1 MQKDSLQYWRE
12 RILGIAL
19 VFGSTLG
26 LLAYI
31 PSILISI
38 MEGIWIIVVADSI
51 VYGAIVVMLFKRD
64 IPFKI
69 KAGTITFLTWALAV
83 VLLSV
88 SGTQGVGLLWLFAF
102 PIVAGVLLGLL
113 PSIIALGVNA
123 LSLAVFGILQ
133 SFGILIWS
141 HLSSNDSF
149 GLIVLGINFMVLNGL
164 ITMSVSAL
172 VRGLKSTVV
181 LERFS
186 SRRLQQNREQ
196 IIKTNEYL
204 KEEMEE
210 RRRIEKALRLNE
222 EKYRLLV
229 ELSSDAIF
237 FMTVSGII
245 LDCNAATCKIF
256 GYDREELLGLD
267 VRRMIPDKYVHLIP
281 DIITE
286 EVTTG
291 DIAAERLYKK
301 KDGNVFPTEI
311 ITKVFEVGGEKRVL
325 AYVRDITE
333 RKTAEA
339 ELRESEKKFRNL
351 AENVPGTIYMCNN
364 DKDFSMIYLNDQ
376 AEEISGYPKEEFLE
390 ERISFADLYHPE
402 DKQSIYEEVDKAVAE
417 KRPFHLNYRIRNK
430 SGEWRWIEEYGVGV
444 FDESGNNLMFL
455 EGFFHDITARKKAE
469 EGLRE
474 SEERLKLAL
483 EATSDGLWDWDIATG
498 KAYFGPRYYTMLGY
512 EPGEFESTFDS
523 WVDMV
528 HPEDREEAQKTLQW
542 HIKNKE
548 GGYEIE
554 FRLRAKD
561 GRWHW
566 ILSRGKV
573 VERDANGIAVRII
586 GTHVDITARKEA
598 EEEIKSQAAF
608 AHNNPSPVIQARPN
622 GKIIRYNPSAQQLF
636 EDKLSMKNI
645 FNVFPELKELCEDI
659 ENNHDTLQFEHK
671 FREQVMLFTLKKDE
685 ATNSLYIYGIDI
697 SARKR
702 AEQAQ
707 RILLEI
713 SETANEV
720 DNLRTL
726 LEFVRE
732 RLGTL
737 LDTGNFYVALYNPEN
752 DTYNFPILIDENEGL
767 EPESLPLGNSM
778 TDYVRRIGKPV
789 LIDAETQ
796 KAMIEAGEIDQ
807 LGPPSAIWLGVP
819 LKTSNEVSGVMAI
832 QNYQNPRQY
841 TNADLDLMTFVSGP
855 IAMVIERKRTEDQR
869 QKLQEKLERAERME
883 SLGILAGG
891 VAHDL
896 NNMLGPMVGY
906 PDLILQKLPED
917 SPVIR
922 HVERI
927 SSAANDA
934 ADVIQDLLT
943 LARRGRY
950 EMHPLNLNDVVES
963 YLDTPSFAKVREG
976 KPYIRLDIDL
986 DRSIS
991 NVMGSKP
998 HLSKVI
1004 MNLVVNAYDAMGE
1017 TGSLEISTSMEYIE
1031 KLITAHFEIT
1041 PGQYIVLRVKDTGS
1055 GIDQKELDK
1064 IFEPYFSKK
1073 KMGAS
1078 GSGLGLSVVHG
1089 IIKDHKGYYDVISEI
1104 GKGTEFML
1112 YFPVTDQKEEVEKVT
1127 DSGYGGREK
1136 ILVVDDAEEQRK
1148 IASALLKS
1156 IGYQVATA
1164 KDGYEAVEYIRKN
1177 KVDIAVIDMIMEPG
1191 FGGLETYH
1199 EILKINPK
1207 QKAIIVSGYSKTE
1220 DVVKMQHLGA
1230 GSYIKK
1236 PYNRET
1242 LARAVRQELDKKPQ
1256 KIPQ

>member
-1 MQKDSLQYWRE
+1 VQEDSLLHWRE
-12 RILGIAL
+12 RILGVAL
-19 VFGSTLG
+19 AFGTTLG

-31 PSILISI
+31 PSILISV
-38 MEGIWIIVVADSI
+38 MQGVWIIVVADTI
-51 VYGAIVVMLFKRD
+51 VYGSIVVMLFKQD

-69 KAGTITFLTWALAV
+69 KAGAITFLTWALAI

-123 LSLAVFGILQ
+123 LSLAAFGILQ
-133 SFGILIWS
+133 SSGILIWS
-141 HLSSNDSF
+141 HLSSNNIF
-149 GLIVLGINFMVLNGL
+149 GLIVLGMNFMVLNGL

-181 LERFS
+181 LEKFS

-196 IIKTNEYL
+196 LIKTNEYL

-210 RRRIEKALRLNE
+210 RSRIEKALRLNE

-237 FMTVSGII
+237 FMTVTGII
-245 LDCNAATCKIF
+245 LDCNAATCNIF
-256 GYDREELLGLD
+256 GYEREELLGLD
-267 VRRMIPDKYVHLIP
+267 VRRMIPDKYVDLIP
-281 DIITE
+281 DIITD

-291 DIAAERLYKK
+291 DIAVERLYKK
-301 KDGNVFPTEI
+301 KDGTIFPTEI

-339 ELRESEKKFRNL
+339 ELRESEKKFRTL
-351 AENVPGTIYMCNN
+351 AENVPGIIYMCKN
-364 DKDFSMIYLNDQ
+364 DKKFTMIYLNDQ
-376 AEEISGYPKEEFLE
+376 SEELTGYPKEDFLE
-390 ERISFADLYHPE
+390 ERISFADLYHPD

-430 SGEWRWIEEYGVGV
+430 SGEWYWIEEYGVGV
-444 FDESGNNLMFL
+444 FDESNNDLLFL
-455 EGFFHDITARKKAE
+455 EGFFHDITDRKKAE
-469 EGLRE
+469 EALRE

-483 EATSDGLWDWDIATG
+483 EATSDGLWDWDVRTG
-498 KAYFGPRYYTMLGY
+498 ITYFGPRYFTMLGY
-512 EPGEFESTFDS
+512 EPGEFDPTFDS
-523 WVDMV
+523 WVEMI
-528 HPEDREEAQKTLQW
+528 HPEDREEAYRTLQW
-542 HIKNKE
+542 HVENKK
-548 GGYEIE
+548 GSYEKE
-554 FRLRAKD
+554 FRMRKKD
-561 GRWHW
+561 GRWLW

-573 VERDANGIAVRII
+573 VERDANGIAMRMI

-608 AHNNPSPVIQARPN
+608 AHNNPSPVVQARPD
-622 GKIIRYNPSAQQLF
+622 GRIIRYNPSAQQLF
-636 EDKLSMKNI
+636 EEKLSKKNI
-645 FNVFPELKELCEDI
+645 FDIFPELKKLCKEI
-659 ENNHDTLQFEHK
+659 ESDHGTLQFEHQ
-671 FREQVMLFTLKKDE
+671 FDDQVLLFTLKKDG
-685 ATNSLYIYGIDI
+685 ATDSLYIYGIDI
-697 SARKR
+697 TVRKR

-732 RLGTL
+732 RLGAL
-737 LDTGNFYVALYNPEN
+737 LDTANFYVALYDSES
-752 DTYNFPILIDENEGL
+752 DTYNFPILIDEHEWI
-767 EPESLPLGNSM
+767 EPKAIPLHKSL
-778 TDYVRRIGKPV
+778 TDYVRRTGKSILV
-789 LIDAETQ
+789 DADVHRKLAED
-796 KAMIEAGEIDQ
+796 GEIDVV
-807 LGPPSAIWLGVP
+807 GPPSAIWLGVP

-832 QNYQNPRQY
+832 QNYHNPRQY
-841 TNADLDLMTFVSGP
+841 TGADLDLMTFVSGP
-855 IAMVIERKRTEDQR
+855 IAMVIERKRTEEQS

-883 SLGILAGG
+883 SLGILAAG

-917 SPVIR
+917 SPVRR

-950 EMHPLNLNDVVES
+950 EMHPLNLNHVVES
-963 YLDTPSFAKVREG
+963 YLDTPSFAKVRDS
-976 KPYIRLDIDL
+976 KPYIRLEIDL

-991 NVMGSKP
+991 NIMGSKP

-1004 MNLVVNAYDAMGE
+1004 MNLVVNAYDAMKE
-1017 TGSLEISTSMEYIE
+1017 TGSLTISTSMEYVE
-1031 KLITAHFEIT
+1031 ELITGHFELT

-1073 KMGAS
+1073 KMGTS

-1089 IIKDHKGYYDVISEI
+1089 IIKDHKGYYDVVSEI
-1104 GKGTEFML
+1104 GEGTEFML
-1112 YFPVTDQKEEVEKVT
+1112 YFPVTDQKEEVEKDT
-1127 DSGYGGREK
+1127 DSGYGGEEK
-1136 ILVVDDAEEQRK
+1136 ILVVDDTEEQRK

-1156 IGYQVATA
+1156 IGYQVATV
-1164 KDGYEAVEYIRKN
+1164 KDGHEAVEYIRKN

-1191 FGGLETYH
+1191 FGGLETYR
-1199 EILKINPK
+1199 EILKINPG
-1207 QKAIIVSGYSKTE
+1207 QKAIIVSGFSQTE
-1220 DVVKMQHLGA
+1220 DVIRMKQLGA

-1236 PYNRET
+1236 P
-1242 LARAVRQELDKKPQ
+1242 
-1256 KIPQ
+1256 